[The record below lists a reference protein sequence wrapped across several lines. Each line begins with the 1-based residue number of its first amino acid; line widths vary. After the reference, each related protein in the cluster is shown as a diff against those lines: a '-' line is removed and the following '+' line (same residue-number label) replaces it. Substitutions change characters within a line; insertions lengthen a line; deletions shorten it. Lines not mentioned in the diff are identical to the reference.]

1 MTGNDRAVLYAR
13 SETVQNDRGV
23 LYARSETV
31 QNDREKKLFYFSF
44 FRKNKRLEFVS
55 GQNKAF
61 LQVTR
66 KSVEKNGFRH

>member
-13 SETVQNDRGV
+13 SETVQNDRG
-23 LYARSETV
+23 
-31 QNDREKKLFYFSF
+31 KKLFYFSF
-44 FRKNKRLEFVS
+44 FRENKKFVS

-66 KSVEKNGFRH
+66 KLVEKNGFRH

>member
-13 SETVQNDRGV
+13 SETVQND
-23 LYARSETV
+23 
-31 QNDREKKLFYFSF
+31 QQKKLFIFHF
-44 FRKNKRLEFVS
+44 FKFAS

-66 KSVEKNGFRH
+66 KSTSLVYSSLKLMKIIIVREEIDELFNIF

>member
-13 SETVQNDRGV
+13 SETVQNDR
-23 LYARSETV
+23 
-31 QNDREKKLFYFSF
+31 EKFA
-44 FRKNKRLEFVS
+44 S

-66 KSVEKNGFRH
+66 KSTSLVYSSLKLMKIIIAREEIDELFHLF